1 MEQKHRA
8 LNFQDLLVKFETISN
23 KLLSYSTIEKT
34 VEKLEKSIK
43 KVQEELFKKA
53 KKISSNRKLVKQ
65 KTEKFIVSKLND
77 LGIKNGQFEV
87 QFSQKKELQE
97 NGNDLVSF
105 MFSANKGV
113 ALQEMSQVASGGES
127 SRLMLAVKALVAKHL
142 ALPCLVLDEIDTG
155 VSGEIA
161 SKIGS
166 ILSEMSKQTQLIV
179 ISHLPQVASKASTH
193 YKVEKLDI
201 NEKTQTN
208 IRLLTAEQR
217 TIELAKMLSGEHVSK
232 AALENAKA
240 LLTNQ

>member
-1 MEQKHRA
+1 M
-8 LNFQDLLVKFETISN
+8 
-23 KLLSYSTIEKT
+23 
-34 VEKLEKSIK
+34 
-43 KVQEELFKKA
+43 
-53 KKISSNRKLVKQ
+53 
-65 KTEKFIVSKLND
+65 
-77 LGIKNGQFEV
+77 
-87 QFSQKKELQE
+87 
-97 NGNDLVSF
+97 
-105 MFSANKGV
+105 
-113 ALQEMSQVASGGES
+113 
-127 SRLMLAVKALVAKHL
+127 
-142 ALPCLVLDEIDTG
+142 VLDEIDTG

-201 NEKTQTN
+201 NEKTLTN